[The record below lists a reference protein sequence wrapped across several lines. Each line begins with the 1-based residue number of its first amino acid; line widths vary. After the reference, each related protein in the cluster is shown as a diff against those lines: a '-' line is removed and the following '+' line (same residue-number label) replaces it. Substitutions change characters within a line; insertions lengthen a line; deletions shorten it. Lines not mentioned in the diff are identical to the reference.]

1 MKNMLQ
7 RPQWNEFN
15 PYFTNYVNY
24 VADQDIL
31 QFLRDQQHGI
41 VNFFNT
47 LTEEQA
53 KQSYAPGKWSF
64 KEVLGHINDSERVMS
79 YWMLSVAREDH
90 LELPG
95 YDQDSY
101 VNNSVFNEC
110 AVAELVADFQAAR
123 RATISLLS
131 TIAQAA
137 WLRSGIVVNKQVTA
151 RALLYIIA
159 GHTEH
164 HMNAIKQ
171 CRQSQGFL

>member
-1 MKNMLQ
+1 M
-7 RPQWNEFN
+7 
-15 PYFTNYVNY
+15 
-24 VADQDIL
+24 
-31 QFLRDQQHGI
+31 
-41 VNFFNT
+41 
-47 LTEEQA
+47 
-53 KQSYAPGKWSF
+53 QSYAPGKWSF

-79 YWMLSVAREDH
+79 YWMLSVVRGDY

-137 WLRSGIVVNKQVTA
+137 WLKIRYRCQ
-151 RALLYIIA
+151 
-159 GHTEH
+159 
-164 HMNAIKQ
+164 
-171 CRQSQGFL
+171 